1 MFKLKPIV
9 LSVTCVFIAGGC
21 ASLNSSNEQK
31 LSVEPVTHVSHSAS
45 NPAAMFQLGRFYQGQ
60 LRHELAI
67 DAYRKALQQAPN
79 LVEAH
84 NALGVIHAQQ
94 GRYNDAVT
102 ELEAAIAI
110 APDAAHLHNNLGYAY
125 LLAGKDAE
133 AVTVLE
139 KAQRLDPPNE
149 RVKANLRI
157 AYERTGNQRQAVEL
171 ARTSDKLR
179 DTKDVGAASGAI
191 GAAESSDA
199 RVAEKEP
206 TPSSSA
212 LQLVTVAPNVFEI
225 KQKPDSDEGRS
236 LPRFEHSRAGF
247 RRDDGEVLATKAR
260 PEPSRRAA
268 PTSPKKFFG
277 LEVSNGNGVT
287 GMARQVAG
295 FIKHIGIATSA
306 RLTNDKPFI
315 RQATQIE
322 YRHGFQL
329 EASGINS
336 RLPNPVP
343 LVQVDRLREDIN
355 VRLVLG
361 RDLANDVALF
371 NTPAGPAQV
380 ASR

>member
-31 LSVEPVTHVSHSAS
+31 LSVEPVTHVSHSVG

-84 NALGVIHAQQ
+84 NALGVIHAQL

-102 ELEAAIAI
+102 ELEAAIAL

-139 KAQRLDPPNE
+139 KAQRLDPANE

-157 AYERTGNQRQAVEL
+157 AYERTGNQQQAVEL

-179 DTKDVGAASGAI
+179 DAKDVGAASGAI
-191 GAAESSDA
+191 GAAESSGA
-199 RVAEKEP
+199 RVAEKAP

-212 LQLVTVAPNVFEI
+212 LQLVTVAPNVLEI

-247 RRDDGEVLATKAR
+247 RRDGEVLAVK
-260 PEPSRRAA
+260 AA

-287 GMARQVAG
+287 GMARRVAG
-295 FIKHIGIATSA
+295 FMKHIGIATTA

-336 RLPNPVP
+336 RLPKPVP

-371 NTPAGPAQV
+371 NAPADPAQL